1 MNAYRGISR
10 GMQVIA
16 CFRVSPSFMAGTGE
30 PPIRCV
36 FSSAFIVIIGSY
48 PLIYGNQTIW
58 FLYMRGYVFFILC
71 PKTDKGEK
79 NNGKENRQY

>member
-1 MNAYRGISR
+1 MNAYRGFRR
-10 GMQVIA
+10 GMQIIA
-16 CFRVSPSFMAGTGE
+16 YFRVSPSFMAGTGE
-30 PPIRCV
+30 PPIRCN

-58 FLYMRGYVFFILC
+58 FLYMRGYVFFILS

-79 NNGKENRQY
+79 NDGKENRQY